1 MLRSSARE
9 DHPITAPRTLAVL
22 VSAGLAVGALLAP
35 DPPPRKKLLQW
46 GWDEPDTAYLRAHLP
61 EMETSPFDGC
71 MFGVRYGPGGKGGSF
86 TWQAW
91 GRRAF
96 TREDLA
102 DAFADL
108 RALRPERFTE
118 LFLRVNVTPGDVGWF
133 QDFEPVLANLRLAAE
148 LARAGRAR
156 GVLLDVEQY
165 QGPLFDFRRQPLA
178 SAYGWDANAA
188 QVRLRGRQAMTA
200 LQQGYPGLTVFL
212 TFGHSL
218 PWVQMTAA
226 DSPGAASKP
235 TPLGTLPPLPVGARR
250 PLSDV
255 PYGLLAPF
263 IDGLLEGARGRTV
276 VIDGFELSYGFKEP
290 SQFAAARRL
299 VQEEVLPIV
308 GPRDAYRR
316 RLRLAF
322 GLWLDYDW
330 RRLGWHPDEPQ
341 RNYFTPE
348 AFARAVQTALMST
361 DTFVWVY
368 SERTRQWRPGSPLQA
383 VPAAY
388 SVQRQHRGG
397 WLCR

>member
-1 MLRSSARE
+1 
-9 DHPITAPRTLAVL
+9 
-22 VSAGLAVGALLAP
+22 
-35 DPPPRKKLLQW
+35 
-46 GWDEPDTAYLRAHLP
+46 
-61 EMETSPFDGC
+61 METSPFDGC
-71 MFGVRYGPGGKGGSF
+71 MFGVRHGPGGKGGSF

-165 QGPLFDFRRQPLA
+165 QGQLFDFRRQPFA
-178 SAYGWDANAA
+178 SAYGWDAYAA
-188 QVRLRGRQAMTA
+188 QVRHRGRQAMNA
-200 LQQGYPGLTVFL
+200 FQQGYPGLTVLL

-226 DSPGAASKP
+226 DPPDAP
-235 TPLGTLPPLPVGARR
+235 PRPPPLGPSQPLPVGARR

-263 IDGLLEGARGRTV
+263 IDGLLEAARGRTI

-299 VQEEVLPIV
+299 VHEEALPIV
-308 GPRDAYRR
+308 GAQDAYRR

-330 RRLGWHPDEPQ
+330 RRLGWHPDEPA
-341 RNYFTPE
+341 RNYFSPKVLAGALSAGLSSADQYAWLYAE
-348 AFARAVQTALMST
+348 SARWWPPAAPRDS
-361 DTFVWVY
+361 
-368 SERTRQWRPGSPLQA
+368 

-388 SVQRQHRGG
+388 AAAVDSVAGSPLVLRRGSAPRESRTG
-397 WLCR
+397 S